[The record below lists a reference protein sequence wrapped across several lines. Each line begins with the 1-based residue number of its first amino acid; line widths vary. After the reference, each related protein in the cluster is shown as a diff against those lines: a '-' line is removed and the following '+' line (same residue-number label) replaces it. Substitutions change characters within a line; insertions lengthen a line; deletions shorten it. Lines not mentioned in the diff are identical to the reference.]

1 MQRFIRSNIVKD
13 HTSATETIEKDLP
26 TNPIS
31 HLILS
36 LSGFQMTDEAT
47 LAEIIAFINTVEVTK
62 KGVTVLSAQSED
74 LFGVNCYL
82 FGKRP
87 HLTNNITTDNA
98 TRTLSLIVP
107 FGRKIFDP
115 NECYP
120 STKKGD
126 LTLRADMTVLG
137 TSIDNGIVNI
147 DVVELPGATPRQY
160 LKTTMME
167 VTAPGKL
174 GDNDIELPLGNKI
187 IAIQVRMTTVPT
199 TAGHVYGVNEMRLL
213 VDNSEFGYANAK
225 AECLMGERMFKLEG
239 AVSTML
245 LQQLILPENI
255 VWMDYDPHGDGN
267 WLLETAG
274 KSSVKIRL
282 NMGVDE
288 ATFLTLMELVNV

>member
-1 MQRFIRSNIVKD
+1 MPRFIRSNLLKD

-31 HLILS
+31 HLIFS
-36 LSGFQMTDEAT
+36 LSGQQMTDEAT
-47 LAEIIAFINTVEVTK
+47 LAEIIAFINTIEVTK
-62 KGVTVLSAQSED
+62 KGVTIISAQSED

-98 TRTLSLIVP
+98 TRTLTLMVP
-107 FGRKIFDP
+107 FGRKIYDP
-115 NECYP
+115 GECYP
-120 STKKGD
+120 KTKKGD

-137 TSIDNGIVNI
+137 TSIDGGIINI
-147 DVVELPGATPRQY
+147 DCVELPDANPRQY

-174 GDNDIELPLGNKI
+174 GDNDVELPIGNKI
-187 IAIQVRMTTVPT
+187 IALQVRMTTVPT
-199 TAGHVYGVNEMRLL
+199 VDNHTYGVNEMRIL

-239 AVSTML
+239 ALSTML
-245 LQQLILPENI
+245 LQQLILPEKI
-255 VWMDYDPHGDGN
+255 VWLDYDPHGDDN

-274 KSSVKIRL
+274 KSSVKVRL

-288 ATFLTLMELVNV
+288 ATYITLLELVNV